1 MESCRPIG
9 PLEAVSFMEAVK
21 SARRSKTVN
30 VIIIIRAKPGTIL
43 LMQDIKLK
51 TRLTSLAQG

>member
-1 MESCRPIG
+1 
-9 PLEAVSFMEAVK
+9 MEAVK